1 MGRAKITAR
10 LIAVAL
16 AIGAL
21 VSSTPGTP
29 GTIGEHAPSA
39 DATARRS
46 SPPPRS
52 LLVAFGGDILNEN
65 AVNQAAA
72 DAAGLGRRYDFTPL
86 FAPPA
91 APVAPVIAAA
101 DLAVCHAELPIG
113 DPGQRPGVY
122 GRSPFGGNLLLAPY
136 ELAPGLAA
144 TGFDRCS
151 TASNHSFDHG
161 VPGIVSTLDAFD
173 SVGITHA
180 GTARTAEESAL
191 SADEVLQVNGVG
203 LSHLSYTR
211 SSNTTPPRN
220 PWMLDRATSVERIV
234 ADVAAARTA
243 GAELVIVS
251 IHLGTEMQTG
261 PTGNDRD
268 FATRV
273 IAGADVDLVIHHG
286 PHVVQPAERVNG
298 TWVYWSLGNFVSG
311 MGLAHQGRYADQR
324 TLDGLLATVRF
335 TETEPGVF
343 TAESRPVLICTSLRD
358 RSVHAPV
365 GVLADPAATVVLEP
379 ALRAEL
385 QACLDRTRRVQP
397 DLS

>member
-1 MGRAKITAR
+1 
-10 LIAVAL
+10 
-16 AIGAL
+16 
-21 VSSTPGTP
+21 
-29 GTIGEHAPSA
+29 
-39 DATARRS
+39 
-46 SPPPRS
+46 
-52 LLVAFGGDILNEN
+52 
-65 AVNQAAA
+65 
-72 DAAGLGRRYDFTPL
+72 
-86 FAPPA
+86 
-91 APVAPVIAAA
+91 
-101 DLAVCHAELPIG
+101 
-113 DPGQRPGVY
+113 
-122 GRSPFGGNLLLAPY
+122 
-136 ELAPGLAA
+136 
-144 TGFDRCS
+144 
-151 TASNHSFDHG
+151 
-161 VPGIVSTLDAFD
+161 
-173 SVGITHA
+173 
-180 GTARTAEESAL
+180 
-191 SADEVLQVNGVG
+191 
-203 LSHLSYTR
+203 
-211 SSNTTPPRN
+211 
-220 PWMLDRATSVERIV
+220 
-234 ADVAAARTA
+234 
-243 GAELVIVS
+243 VIVS

-397 DLS
+397 DLT